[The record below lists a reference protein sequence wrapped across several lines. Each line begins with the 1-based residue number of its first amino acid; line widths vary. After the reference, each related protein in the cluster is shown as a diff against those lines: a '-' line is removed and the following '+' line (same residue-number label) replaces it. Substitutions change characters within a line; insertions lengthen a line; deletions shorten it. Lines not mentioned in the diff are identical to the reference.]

1 MIKVLFFARI
11 RDQVGCAELTVE
23 LPDNVAN
30 IGDFTDLIKARGAG
44 FDEALSL
51 LRSLLDGFGVAL
63 DLAAD
68 VQLPVILEPHHS
80 KLGWPEPIKSN

>member
-44 FDEALSL
+44 FDEALSDPNIL
-51 LRSLLDGFGVAL
+51 VAANQEMAGEQTTVEDGDEIAYFP
-63 DLAAD
+63 
-68 VQLPVILEPHHS
+68 PVT
-80 KLGWPEPIKSN
+80 GG